1 MKRRLTRNVSLKLR
15 QNSSKRKSRNK
26 INLNRNLICSKN
38 RKREMRK
45 LILRKSTQKGTDLF
59 DIIN

>member
-1 MKRRLTRNVSLKLR
+1 VSLKLR
-15 QNSSKRKSRNK
+15 QNSSKRKSRNR

-45 LILRKSTQKGTDLF
+45 LILRKSTQEGTDLF